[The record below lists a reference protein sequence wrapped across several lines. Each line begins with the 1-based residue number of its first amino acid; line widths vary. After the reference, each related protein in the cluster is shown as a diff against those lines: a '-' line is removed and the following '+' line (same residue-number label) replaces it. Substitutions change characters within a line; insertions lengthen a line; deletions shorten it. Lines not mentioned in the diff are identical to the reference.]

1 MAVVRTMGGVPQPPP
16 SVQFFTP
23 NSSSVTVYP
32 RAWVARGCPITHM
45 VLEYRQKDDE
55 HWVQVSSGGPQDS
68 RVEIGGLMPSTAY
81 SLRVTAVAS
90 AGSKSHT
97 YTFTTLTVAGE
108 LPPAWVGRAS
118 PQWLSVRVLLPLLTS
133 VVALASS
140 LALVCY
146 CVRRKTS
153 PVGGGDGD
161 GDGDSE
167 GTGRGANTAARDNKH
182 NLAQREQ
189 YYATIRK
196 APTRDQ
202 QPDRVPENAEDIYP
216 YATFQL
222 PDPAPPDPNH
232 IPMYPIYQT
241 RTDKQMENYGE
252 VKRRGSRSRNQRRSR
267 SRSRSRGGVADSGE
281 DYETLGS
288 DTETEHG
295 GVSSRTES
303 SNQLDDIPSIRDH
316 TVYARGPANKE
327 PRDAALYSRDASRD
341 ASNPPFQQR
350 IHHNLLYHA
359 ESSTSP
365 EPSPTKE
372 RKSFPRRTRASFSLM
387 SDFTRAVDVSP
398 AARFICVSPAYLLCI
413 P

>member
-1 MAVVRTMGGVPQPPP
+1 M
-16 SVQFFTP
+16 
-23 NSSSVTVYP
+23 
-32 RAWVARGCPITHM
+32 
-45 VLEYRQKDDE
+45 
-55 HWVQVSSGGPQDS
+55 
-68 RVEIGGLMPSTAY
+68 
-81 SLRVTAVAS
+81 
-90 AGSKSHT
+90 
-97 YTFTTLTVAGE
+97 
-108 LPPAWVGRAS
+108 
-118 PQWLSVRVLLPLLTS
+118 LPLSPTTS
-133 VVALASS
+133 
-140 LALVCY
+140 
-146 CVRRKTS
+146 T
-153 PVGGGDGD
+153 
-161 GDGDSE
+161 
-167 GTGRGANTAARDNKH
+167 
-182 NLAQREQ
+182 
-189 YYATIRK
+189 
-196 APTRDQ
+196 
-202 QPDRVPENAEDIYP
+202 ENAEDIYP

-372 RKSFPRRTRASFSLM
+372 RKSFPRRTRARCRVM
-387 SDFTRAVDVSP
+387 GEGEGGKAAV
-398 AARFICVSPAYLLCI
+398 AAPPTAVPPAYSAAASQSSGRPNPRGPNQDPQEVSEAECDRDILPPPRRYSDAKFKGRVLDYSI
-413 P
+413 AV

>member
-1 MAVVRTMGGVPQPPP
+1 MKVEAPLPHLLPTPSLPQGLECGSRYHVYAVAHNAVGSSTASTMAVVRTMGGVPQPPP

-146 CVRRKTS
+146 C
-153 PVGGGDGD
+153 
-161 GDGDSE
+161 

-202 QPDRVPENAEDIYP
+202 QPDRVPGR
-216 YATFQL
+216 
-222 PDPAPPDPNH
+222 
-232 IPMYPIYQT
+232 
-241 RTDKQMENYGE
+241 RTG
-252 VKRRGSRSRNQRRSR
+252 RRFKLIHFSFVSLRRS
-267 SRSRSRGGVADSGE
+267 
-281 DYETLGS
+281 
-288 DTETEHG
+288 
-295 GVSSRTES
+295 
-303 SNQLDDIPSIRDH
+303 
-316 TVYARGPANKE
+316 
-327 PRDAALYSRDASRD
+327 
-341 ASNPPFQQR
+341 F
-350 IHHNLLYHA
+350 
-359 ESSTSP
+359 
-365 EPSPTKE
+365 
-372 RKSFPRRTRASFSLM
+372 
-387 SDFTRAVDVSP
+387 
-398 AARFICVSPAYLLCI
+398 CC
-413 P
+413 